1 MVARPSLLP
10 AAARAAPIAR
20 TADRSLRTG
29 GRSPRTGVA
38 GRRLDRT
45 RPPSAP
51 PSFAPR
57 SAACG
62 RRPRGVGL
70 GALASIE
77 PRAGWRTRR

>member
-10 AAARAAPIAR
+10 AAARAAPIAP
-20 TADRSLRTG
+20 TADRSL
-29 GRSPRTGVA
+29 RTGVA